1 MRALRYS
8 LVLITT
14 ALFLNIASA
23 AQGQIQAEGYVEL
36 DGPRAGLTLITGK
49 TAGYLKREYNVFP
62 LVTQVGW
69 QFEKRFT
76 NAEGRFTG
84 VTEFII
90 LVGGFEQSLIL
101 PSLSWLFGIRSV
113 EGEELGVG
121 INLSLAGPAFVIA
134 TGVTKQSGNLNLPI
148 NLGIAFS
155 KAGARISVLFGFNMR
170 K

>member
-8 LVLITT
+8 SVLITT

-23 AQGQIQAEGYVEL
+23 AQGQIQAERFVEL
-36 DGPRAGLTLITGK
+36 AGPRAGVTLITGK
-49 TAGYLKREYNVFP
+49 TADFLKKNYNAGP
-62 LVTQVGW
+62 MVTQIGW

-76 NAEGRFTG
+76 NVEGSVNG

-90 LVGGFEQSLIL
+90 LAGGFEQSLIL

-113 EGEELGVG
+113 KGEEFGVG
-121 INLSLAGPAFVIA
+121 INLSASGPAFVIA
-134 TGVTKQSGNLNLPI
+134 AGVTRQNGNLNIPL
-148 NLGIAFS
+148 NLGMAIS
-155 KAGARISVLFGFNMR
+155 KAGARISLLFGFNMR